1 MCHPLVVFVAFCDG
15 SCIMFTEYVR
25 MRDMRKK
32 RSIPVIENV
41 YGRLPTAAE
50 CRHNS
55 QITEALVSPDFVQ
68 ADIEAG
74 YRQMAQDEQREADA
88 LAWIESVG

>member
-1 MCHPLVVFVAFCDG
+1 
-15 SCIMFTEYVR
+15 
-25 MRDMRKK
+25 MRKK

-74 YRQMAQDEQREADA
+74 YRRMGQDEQREADA
-88 LAWIESVG
+88 LAWIEGVG